1 MDKELLEEKLKGL
14 SRKLYVSLD
23 AYIGE
28 RYISRFLSDDF
39 SWYIG
44 GNVYTLCFDDNSID
58 VLAENVKS
66 IDMEFSHVIVVY

>member
-23 AYIGE
+23 AYTGE
-28 RYISRFLSDDF
+28 KHICHFLSDNF
-39 SWYIG
+39 SWDTD
-44 GNVYTLCFDDNSID
+44 GNVYTLCFGDNSID

-66 IDMEFSHVIVVY
+66 IDIEFSHVIVVY